1 MAESYEKS
9 TFSFIRNHKTV
20 FQSSSTILHFQQQQ
34 MIVSIVSH
42 PCQCLVSSVFQILAV
57 PIGVYWYLIV
67 LIAFP
72 W

>member
-1 MAESYEKS
+1 MRTGQVCVYFAKITKLLVNVLGSNVVPRDVG
-9 TFSFIRNHKTV
+9 FV
-20 FQSSSTILHFQQQQ
+20 A
-34 MIVSIVSH
+34 SH

-57 PIGVYWYLIV
+57 PIGMFGYLIV